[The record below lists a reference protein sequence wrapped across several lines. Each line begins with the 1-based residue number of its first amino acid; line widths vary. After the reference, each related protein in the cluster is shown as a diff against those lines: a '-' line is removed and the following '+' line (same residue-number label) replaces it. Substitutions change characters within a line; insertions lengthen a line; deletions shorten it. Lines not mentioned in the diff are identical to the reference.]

1 VSSADEQDR
10 ASIMTYIP
18 QYQKDIWVEHAAAL
32 GMSQSEFVRTMVQ
45 AGRRDFPVDTLE
57 KSEPAPSESTVEP
70 QDLEHRVLTLI
81 DDAQVLTWDAL
92 LAELRGDIESDLE
105 ATLATLQTAN
115 QIRYDGRKGG
125 YVSVGDE

>member
-1 VSSADEQDR
+1 MSSGDEQDR

-57 KSEPAPSESTVEP
+57 KPEPASSESTVEP

-81 DDAQVLTWDAL
+81 DDAQVLSWDAL

-115 QIRYDGRKGG
+115 QIRYDGREGG
-125 YVSVGDE
+125 YVSVADE